1 MYHGVPLCP
10 PIGTGGACGL
20 GGHSFSR
27 YRSRASI
34 YMNMRHVYG
43 SVSSVIEPV
52 TRLKSGNSTASV
64 LEGLRTS
71 KHSLLFPLSLFSI
84 VVLILSTSFGED
96 YFPMLPSQTDYYI
109 PLRLF

>member
-1 MYHGVPLCP
+1 MCQGVPLCP
-10 PIGTGGACGL
+10 PVGTGGL

-27 YRSRASI
+27 HRSHASI
-34 YMNMRHVYG
+34 YMNMRQVYG

-71 KHSLLFPLSLFSI
+71 KHSRLFRLSLFSI
-84 VVLILSTSFGED
+84 VDF
-96 YFPMLPSQTDYYI
+96 
-109 PLRLF
+109 